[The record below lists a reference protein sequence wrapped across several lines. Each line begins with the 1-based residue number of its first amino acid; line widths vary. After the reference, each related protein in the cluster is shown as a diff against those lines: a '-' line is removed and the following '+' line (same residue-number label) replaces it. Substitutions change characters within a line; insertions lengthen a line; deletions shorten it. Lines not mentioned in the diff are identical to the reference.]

1 MKVLKLA
8 AVGAALFAASAASHA
23 GATFD
28 NVKKK
33 GFVQCGVS
41 TGIPGFSIADSKGEW
56 KGLTWTCAAPSPPP
70 CSATPAKISVTPLN
84 TQQRFTAL
92 QSGEVDVLTR
102 NTTVTLTR
110 DTTLGLIGG
119 RELLRQPGRDG
130 LRDLNVKSA
139 KERNGA
145 TIAQPGT
152 TTELNLADWFRGQK
166 IEFKPVVIDKYDEI
180 IRAFS
185 AGRRDAFTT
194 DKSQLASTRT
204 TLENPDKYVILPE
217 GFSMS
222 RWAPWCAR
230 ATSSGSTWSA
240 GR

>member
-1 MKVLKLA
+1 MRRLLRRRYHSAHVQGPRPGYRLRFTHTEITMKVLKLA

-56 KGLTWTCAAPSPPP
+56 KGLDVDLCAIA
-70 CSATPAKISVTPLN
+70 ATMFGDASKIKVTPLN

-110 DTTLGLIGG
+110 DTTLGLIGVG
-119 RELLRQPGRDG
+119 V
-130 LRDLNVKSA
+130 N
-139 KERNGA
+139 
-145 TIAQPGT
+145 
-152 TTELNLADWFRGQK
+152 
-166 IEFKPVVIDKYDEI
+166 YD
-180 IRAFS
+180 
-185 AGRRDAFTT
+185 
-194 DKSQLASTRT
+194 SQGVMVSRT
-204 TLENPDKYVILPE
+204 
-217 GFSMS
+217 
-222 RWAPWCAR
+222 
-230 ATSSGSTWSA
+230 
-240 GR
+240 